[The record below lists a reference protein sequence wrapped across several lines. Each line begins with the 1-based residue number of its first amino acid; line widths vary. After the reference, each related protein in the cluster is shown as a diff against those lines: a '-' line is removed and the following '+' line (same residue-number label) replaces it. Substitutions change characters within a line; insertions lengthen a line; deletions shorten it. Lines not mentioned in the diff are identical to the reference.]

1 MDHADRRYLPVN
13 TAARFAR
20 PAESAQ
26 APRTAASASAEPV
39 TIEPT
44 DASVYKASQVIYAS
58 QPELRLHGKGGPC
71 FVHPKMVHHLSR
83 SPPQKAWTGK
93 AQPPVATRG
102 PMKALPPVCRPFIP
116 AATKLSPPI
125 CPETHPQPTPPL
137 ADHPCTDVADLL
149 FDSDEEC
156 LELQHPLQ
164 RRPMIPP
171 TPKQGSAAS
180 AQLGGNLAPPPPKQ
194 LPAGRIVQTAG
205 SAYPAGS
212 APMAEAG
219 HDPAGFYDNP
229 HSWIYIPP
237 HGI

>member
-1 MDHADRRYLPVN
+1 MDQRTTRS
-13 TAARFAR
+13 AARLYRPPTKAPPFAT

-71 FVHPKMVHHLSR
+71 FVHPKMYLSQ
-83 SPPQKAWTGK
+83 SPPQKKAWTGK

-102 PMKALPPVCRPFIP
+102 PMKAPPPVCRPDVP

-137 ADHPCTDVADLL
+137 ANHPCTDVADLL

-164 RRPMIPP
+164 RRLNDLFLSTGWSISNRSSGDGRLRWCRWWRLRWRRWVWWYGRCRVVGRSYP
-171 TPKQGSAAS
+171 
-180 AQLGGNLAPPPPKQ
+180 GGRFRCWR
-194 LPAGRIVQTAG
+194 G
-205 SAYPAGS
+205 
-212 APMAEAG
+212 
-219 HDPAGFYDNP
+219 
-229 HSWIYIPP
+229 
-237 HGI
+237 